1 MGTLKGPTLLAE
13 DSLVFK
19 DKMIYSLVTKVK
31 SLIYFL
37 PSSDAYLPPECAK
50 SLRVLTME
58 KYNWVN

>member
-1 MGTLKGPTLLAE
+1 MLAE

-37 PSSDAYLPPECAK
+37 PSADAYLPPECAK